1 MELANQRTYLQNQ
14 VNQLSQQIRTLTQS
28 VQSDYMVQVTLA
40 KNRWNLDRCSFETK
54 KLNQM
59 LPSRNGIMPT
69 GSMMTQSYRSRP
81 DRIAVGLNEIVA
93 TCIADVIDCVDNIAN
108 GRLRNERFQEP
119 FVLPTPSTDVDALH
133 RAKQLETT
141 KRNDLNTCTLKLRT
155 SEGER
160 LRAWRKMLK
169 TKMEFDTPHQH
180 YSSTGQARLIR
191 LDPNLC
197 STLQLPALHQTAA
210 QDVPKELPG
219 RSSVA
224 TYTPM
229 HTVRT
234 QPSQVPLSES
244 KYSTARVRERIASD
258 GTVAPVT
265 TPKMT
270 ADGLYLRPAGRTRK
284 GMEWDAVRG
293 IWIPA
298 SEMGTIQHTR
308 D

>member
-1 MELANQRTYLQNQ
+1 MELANQRTFLQNQ
-14 VNQLSQQIRTLTQS
+14 VNQLSQQIRALTQS
-28 VQSDYMVQVTLA
+28 VQSDYMVQVSLA
-40 KNRWNLDRCSFETK
+40 KNRWNLDRCSFETN
-54 KLNQM
+54 KLNKM

-69 GSMMTQSYRSRP
+69 GSIMTQSYKSRP

-93 TCIADVIDCVDNIAN
+93 NCIADIVDCVDNVGS
-108 GRLRNERFQEP
+108 GRMRNEHFQDP
-119 FVLPTPSTDVDALH
+119 FVLPTPSADVDALQ

-141 KRNDLNTCTLKLRT
+141 KRNELSTCTLKLRT

-169 TKMEFDTPHQH
+169 TKMEFDIPHQH
-180 YSSTGQARLIR
+180 QSSTGQTRLIR
-191 LDPNLC
+191 LDPSMC
-197 STLQLPALHQTAA
+197 TTLQLPALHQTAA
-210 QDVPKELPG
+210 QNLPQDLPG

-229 HTVRT
+229 HTART
-234 QPSQVPLSES
+234 QPSQATQSES

-265 TPKMT
+265 KPKMT

-298 SEMGTIQHTR
+298 SEAISQYST

>member
-1 MELANQRTYLQNQ
+1 MGLANQRTHLQNQ
-14 VNQLSQQIRTLTQS
+14 VNQLSEQIRALTQS
-28 VQSDYMVQVTLA
+28 VQSDYMVQVSLA
-40 KNRWNLDRCSFETK
+40 KNRWNLDRCSFETT

-69 GSMMTQSYRSRP
+69 GSIMTQSYRVRP

-93 TCIADVIDCVDNIAN
+93 TCIADIIDCVDSIGN
-108 GRLRNERFQEP
+108 GRIRNERFQQP
-119 FVLPTPSTDVDALH
+119 FVLPTPSADVDSLQ
-133 RAKQLETT
+133 RAKQLETA

-169 TKMEFDTPHQH
+169 TKMEFDVPHQH
-180 YSSTGQARLIR
+180 ISSTGQTRLIR

-210 QDVPKELPG
+210 QDIPQELPG

-229 HTVRT
+229 HSART
-234 QPSQVPLSES
+234 QPSQVPVSES

-265 TPKMT
+265 KPKMT

-298 SEMGTIQHTR
+298 SEMGILH
-308 D
+308 

>member
-1 MELANQRTYLQNQ
+1 MDLANQRTFLQNQ
-14 VNQLSQQIRTLTQS
+14 VNQLSQQIRALTQS

-40 KNRWNLDRCSFETK
+40 KNRWNLDRCSFETS
-54 KLNQM
+54 KLNKM
-59 LPSRNGIMPT
+59 LPSRNGIMPS
-69 GSMMTQSYRSRP
+69 GSMMTQNYKSRP

-93 TCIADVIDCVDNIAN
+93 NCIADVVDCVDNIGC
-108 GRLRNERFQEP
+108 GRIRNERFQDP
-119 FVLPTPSTDVDALH
+119 FVLPTPSAEVEALH
-133 RAKQLETT
+133 HTKQLETT
-141 KRNDLNTCTLKLRT
+141 RRNELNTCTLKLRT

-169 TKMEFDTPHQH
+169 TKMEFDIPHQQ
-180 YSSTGQARLIR
+180 YSGSGQMRLIH
-191 LDPNLC
+191 LTQSMC
-197 STLQLPALHQTAA
+197 ASMQLPALHVTAA
-210 QDVPKELPG
+210 QDIPQELPG

-229 HTVRT
+229 HTART
-234 QPSQVPLSES
+234 QPSQIPLSES

-265 TPKMT
+265 KPKMT
-270 ADGLYLRPAGRTRK
+270 ADGLYSRPAGRTRK

-298 SEMGTIQHTR
+298 SEAAMQLP
-308 D
+308 